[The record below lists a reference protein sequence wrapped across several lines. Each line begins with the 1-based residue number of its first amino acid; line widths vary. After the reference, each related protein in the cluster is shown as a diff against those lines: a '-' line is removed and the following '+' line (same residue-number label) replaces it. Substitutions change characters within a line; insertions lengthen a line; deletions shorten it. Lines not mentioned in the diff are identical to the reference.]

1 MLTNQFIRDQLAQ
14 ITNAKRITIYVGMN
28 EFHALVMNGL
38 NQSMKFEGHDV
49 VNVRLQSYFR
59 IEVEYEKN
67 IAKLT
72 VSIDASEARKQT
84 EKSINEVVDLKLIKQ
99 FIRDIA
105 IYDKSS
111 NSWILSVVED
121 SPVPE
126 QYLELVKKAWED

>member
-59 IEVEYEKN
+59 IEVEYDN
-67 IAKLT
+67 A
-72 VSIDASEARKQT
+72 
-84 EKSINEVVDLKLIKQ
+84 LIKQ
-99 FIRDIA
+99 FIRDVAYI
-105 IYDKSS
+105 DKD
-111 NSWILSVVED
+111 VVYTGLVGD
-121 SPVPE
+121 SPLPDC
-126 QYLELVKKAWED
+126 YLELVKKAWED

>member
-1 MLTNQFIRDQLAQ
+1 MLTNQYISEQLAQ

-38 NQSMKFEGHDV
+38 NQSMKFEGYDV

-72 VSIDASEARKQT
+72 VSIDASDARKQI
-84 EKSINEVVDLKLIKQ
+84 EKSINEVVDLKLING
-99 FIRDIA
+99 FIRDVT
-105 IYDKSS
+105 YMDKGVAY
-111 NSWILSVVED
+111 IGYQED
-121 SPVPE
+121 TPLPDC
-126 QYLELVKKAWED
+126 YLELVKKAWED

>member
-1 MLTNQFIRDQLAQ
+1 MLTNKYISEQLAQ

-49 VNVRLQSYFR
+49 VSVRLQSYFR

-72 VSIDASEARKQT
+72 VSIDASEARKQI
-84 EKSINEVVDLKLIKQ
+84 EKSINEVVDLKLIKE
-99 FIRDIA
+99 FIHDVT
-105 IYDKSS
+105 YMDKGVAY
-111 NSWILSVVED
+111 IGYRED
-121 SPVPE
+121 TPLPDC
-126 QYLELVKKAWED
+126 YLELVKKAWED

>member
-59 IEVEYEKN
+59 IEVEYEN
-67 IAKLT
+67 AL
-72 VSIDASEARKQT
+72 
-84 EKSINEVVDLKLIKQ
+84 ING
-99 FIRDIA
+99 FIRDVTYMDKGVAYIA
-105 IYDKSS
+105 YIGYR
-111 NSWILSVVED
+111 ED
-121 SPVPE
+121 TPVPDC
-126 QYLELVKKAWED
+126 YIELVKKAWED